1 MRSCEI
7 FIEGIGAARAVEK
20 IVRGGVPVLAA
31 RVQKKG
37 VTVRVDGKHREK
49 VFAILRGSCYNGKNV
64 RFAGLLRLVRL
75 GMARIGLIAGAL
87 VFAGLVLFFQGRV
100 LRIEVVGSGAYYEA
114 EVLRTLA
121 GEGTKLFSPPP
132 ADRARITAEIL
143 SLPRVSFCAL
153 SHEGGVLT
161 VRVEV
166 SDEALPLAGGCLY
179 APADG
184 VIESLTVLA
193 GTACAA
199 VGDSVSQG
207 DAIVRSV
214 TLVGEEEL
222 PVTVIASVTVR
233 YAVDAEYA
241 GSEQQ
246 ALAQAYLEH
255 GAIEEL
261 HTQRTEVGWRVT
273 GSALAYAALN
283 LG

>member
-100 LRIEVVGSGAYYEA
+100 LRIEVVGSGACYEA

-207 DAIVRSV
+207 DVIVRSV

>member
-64 RFAGLLRLVRL
+64 RFAGLLRLMRL